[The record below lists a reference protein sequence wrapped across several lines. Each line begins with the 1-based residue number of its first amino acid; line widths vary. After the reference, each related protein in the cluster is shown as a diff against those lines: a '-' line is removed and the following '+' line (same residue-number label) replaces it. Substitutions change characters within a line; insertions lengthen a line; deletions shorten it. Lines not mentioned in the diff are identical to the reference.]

1 MSVAA
6 PMAPNEGGLDLPPL
20 ETAGLDVPQHRL
32 RPQLDMLAS
41 AVETVVILAVF
52 VNIVVTFANS
62 MLRYVVNWDLPWA
75 ADVSTLLLSMIT
87 FLGAPAFLRRT
98 TGMAYTAVIDQMT
111 GRRRDILRACGLFNV
126 VAICAL
132 SLAVYPAF
140 FVAQTRQVLPVLGL
154 NMGSVAIWLGLGL
167 FLMIVYTLEKLSGIP
182 RRALAVAF
190 AITLAVVGL
199 VLLLRAGYFSGAIE
213 MDPFIPILFFLIFA
227 FVAGT
232 PIPIILAAGGALFFV
247 ITGDAP
253 LVAIPAAYQYG
264 IASFVLLAIPFFMVA
279 GSLMDVTGMARK
291 LIDMV
296 QDWVGHWKGGLLI
309 AEVLATYVFSGVSG
323 SKAADIA
330 TVGSVMKAPMRER
343 GYPATEF
350 VAVLAASAAMAET
363 VPPSVAMLILGSVT
377 SLSVGA
383 LFIAGF
389 LPAAI
394 LAITLII
401 GVVIRSRKFDWH
413 KGPPFSLRRALKG
426 VPPAL
431 PALGVPVI
439 VIGGLVGGIASPTES
454 SSFAVVYGFLAALLF
469 YRSVKFKACWLALRE
484 AALVSGMVLLMVGMA
499 NLLVQAIVIDGLGTT
514 LASTFSGTTHPT
526 VFLFLSVAALIVI
539 GFVLEGFP
547 AILIAAP
554 ILLPLATK
562 LGVDPLQFG
571 ILIIMSTG
579 IGVMM
584 PPVGIGFYIA
594 CAVGEAPVNES
605 MRPAAYYNVF
615 LLLGVVVVIL
625 FPQITT
631 WLPGVFGMR

>member
-1 MSVAA
+1 MSTVGATA
-6 PMAPNEGGLDLPPL
+6 ESAGLDLPPM
-20 ETAGLDVPQHRL
+20 ETAGLDVPRHRL
-32 RPQLDMLAS
+32 RRPLDALA
-41 AVETVVILAVF
+41 ACVETLVILAVL
-52 VNIVVTFANS
+52 VNILVTFAS
-62 MLRYVVNWDLPWA
+62 TLLRYVVSQDLPWA
-75 ADVSTLLLSMIT
+75 ADVSTLLMSVVT

-98 TGMAYTAVIDQMT
+98 TGMAYTALIDQMS
-111 GRRRDILRACGLFNV
+111 GLKRDVLRGCGLLNV
-126 VAICAL
+126 ILLCLL
-132 SLAVYPAF
+132 SLSVYPDF
-140 FVAQTRQVLPVLGL
+140 FAAQTRQVLPVLEL
-154 NMGSVAIWLGLGL
+154 NMGTVAIWLGVGL
-167 FLMIVYTLEKLSGIP
+167 VLMIVYTLEKLAGISAK
-182 RRALAVAF
+182 ALAMALV
-190 AITLAVVGL
+190 ITAALGIL
-199 VLLLRAGYFSGAIE
+199 VLLLRSGYYSGAIE
-213 MDPFIPILFFLIFA
+213 IDPFLPILGFLVFG

-232 PIPIILAAGGALFFV
+232 PIPIILASGGALFMV
-247 ITGDAP
+247 MTGDAP

-264 IASFVLLAIPFFMVA
+264 ISSFVLLAIPFFMAA

-296 QDWVGHWKGGLLI
+296 QEWVGHWKGGLLI

-343 GYPATEF
+343 GYPSTEF

-394 LAITLII
+394 LAIALII
-401 GVVIRSRKFDWH
+401 AVVLRSRKGNWQ
-413 KGPPFSLRRALKG
+413 KGPPFSLKRALLS

-439 VIGGLVGGIASPTES
+439 VIGGLVGGVASPTES
-454 SSFAVVYGFLAALLF
+454 SSFAVVYGFLAALFF
-469 YRSVKFKACWLALRE
+469 YRSVKLSSCWLALRE
-484 AALVSGMVLLMVGMA
+484 ASLVSGMVLLMVGMA
-499 NLLVQAIVIDGLGTT
+499 NLLVQAIVIDGLGAT
-514 LASTFSGTTHPT
+514 LANAFAGTAHPT
-526 VFLFLSVAALIVI
+526 MFLFLSVAALIVI

-554 ILLPLATK
+554 ILLPLAEK

-571 ILIIMSTG
+571 ILIIMATG

-594 CAVGEAPVNES
+594 CTIGEAPVNKA
-605 MRPAAYYNVF
+605 MRSSYYYNIF
-615 LLLGVVVVIL
+615 LILGLVVVIL

-631 WLPGVFGMR
+631 WLPTVFGMR

>member
-1 MSVAA
+1 MSGVSMTA
-6 PMAPNEGGLDLPPL
+6 PEVDGIELPPM
-20 ETAGLDVPQHRL
+20 ETAGLDVPRHRL
-32 RPQLDMLAS
+32 RPQLDALAS
-41 AVETVVILAVF
+41 FVETVVILAVF
-52 VNIVVTFANS
+52 INIVVTFGNT
-62 MLRYVVNWDLPWA
+62 MLRYVVGRDLPWA
-75 ADVSTLLLSMIT
+75 ADVSTLLLSLIT

-98 TGMAYTAVIDQMT
+98 TGMAYTAAIDQMT
-111 GRRRDILRACGLFNV
+111 GMRRDVLRACGLLNV
-126 VAICAL
+126 VGICML
-132 SLAVYPAF
+132 SLAVFPGF
-140 FVAQTRQVLPVLGL
+140 FTAQTRQMLPVLEW
-154 NMGSVAIWLGLGL
+154 NMGVVAIWLAVGLA
-167 FLMIVYTLEKLSGIP
+167 LMIVYTLEKLSGIP
-182 RRALAVAF
+182 GKAVGIALA
-190 AITLAVVGL
+190 ITAGL
-199 VLLLRAGYFSGAIE
+199 VAAILLLRSGYYSGAIE
-213 MDPFIPILFFLIFA
+213 IDPFLPILFFLIFA
-227 FVAGT
+227 FVAAT

-247 ITGDAP
+247 MTGDAP

-264 IASFVLLAIPFFMVA
+264 ISSFVLLAIPFFMVA

-296 QDWVGHWKGGLLI
+296 QEWVGHWKGGLLI

-343 GYPATEF
+343 GYPSTEF

-401 GVVIRSRKFDWH
+401 GVIFRSRNQDWH
-413 KGPPFSLRRALKG
+413 KGPPFSLSRALKS

-469 YRSVKFKACWLALRE
+469 YRSVQFKACWLALRE

-514 LASTFSGTTHPT
+514 LASAFAGTAHPT

-594 CAVGEAPVNES
+594 CAIGEAPVNKA
-605 MRPAAYYNVF
+605 MRASYYYNIF
-615 LLLGVVVVIL
+615 LIIGVVFVIL

-631 WLPGVFGMR
+631 WLPTVFGMR

>member
-1 MSVAA
+1 MTTAEAGAV
-6 PMAPNEGGLDLPPL
+6 DLPPL
-20 ETAGLDVPQHRL
+20 ETAGLDVPRHRL
-32 RPQLDMLAS
+32 RRPLDALA
-41 AVETVVILAVF
+41 AFVETVVIVAVLI
-52 VNIVVTFANS
+52 NIVVTFAS
-62 MLRYVVNWDLPWA
+62 TLLRYLVNQDLPWA
-75 ADVSTLLLSMIT
+75 ADVSTLLMSVVT

-98 TGMAYTAVIDQMT
+98 TGMAYTALIDQMS
-111 GRRRDILRACGLFNV
+111 GFKRDVLRSCGLLNV
-126 VAICAL
+126 IALCVL
-132 SLAVYPAF
+132 SLAVFPGF
-140 FVAQTRQVLPVLGL
+140 FTAQTRQVLPVLQL
-154 NMGSVAIWLGLGL
+154 NMGAVALWLGVGL
-167 FLMIVYTLEKLSGIP
+167 VLMIVYTLEKLAGVTP
-182 RRALAVAF
+182 KALGVAVA
-190 AITLAVVGL
+190 ITAALLAL
-199 VLLLRAGYFSGAIE
+199 VFLIRSGYYSGALEI
-213 MDPFIPILFFLIFA
+213 DPFLLILGFLVFG

-232 PIPIILAAGGALFFV
+232 PIPIILASGGALFMV
-247 ITGDAP
+247 MTGDAP

-264 IASFVLLAIPFFMVA
+264 ISSFVLLAIPFFMAA
-279 GSLMDVTGMARK
+279 GALMDVTGMARK

-296 QDWVGHWKGGLLI
+296 QEWVGHWKGGLLI

-343 GYPATEF
+343 GYPSTEF

-394 LAITLII
+394 LAVALII
-401 GVVIRSRKFDWH
+401 AVVLRSRKGNWE
-413 KGPPFSLRRALKG
+413 KGPPFNLKRALLSI
-426 VPPAL
+426 PPAL

-454 SSFAVVYGFLAALLF
+454 SSFAVVYGFLAALFF
-469 YRSVKFKACWLALRE
+469 YRSVNLSSCWLAMRE

-499 NLLVQAIVIDGLGTT
+499 NLLVQAIVIDGLGAT
-514 LASTFSGTTHPT
+514 LANTFATAGHPT

-554 ILLPLATK
+554 ILLPLAQK

-571 ILIIMSTG
+571 ILIIMATG

-594 CAVGEAPVNES
+594 CTIGEAPVNKA
-605 MRPAAYYNVF
+605 MRASYYYNIF
-615 LLLGVVVVIL
+615 LILGVIVVIL

-631 WLPGVFGMR
+631 WLPTVFGMR